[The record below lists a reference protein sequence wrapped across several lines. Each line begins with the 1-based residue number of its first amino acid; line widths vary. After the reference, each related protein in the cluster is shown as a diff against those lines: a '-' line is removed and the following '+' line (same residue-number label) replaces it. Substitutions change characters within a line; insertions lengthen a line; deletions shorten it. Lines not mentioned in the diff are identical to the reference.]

1 MERSHTLSFGAFKPA
16 GHGVVA
22 FPSANQA
29 HAAAQALAA
38 LGLWGDA
45 VHHWSDR
52 DMLDQIEHEARA
64 ASAAAGAGSAP
75 GPLQAH
81 RTQAERGC
89 HWLIVKASDS
99 VSAAQAAAC
108 VMPFG
113 GQWAEPV
120 GGRVPKPED
129 ESADPVGDGQ
139 SDAAFAARQPP

>member
-1 MERSHTLSFGAFKPA
+1 MEHSRTLSFGAFQPA

-52 DMLDQIEHEARA
+52 DMLDRIGHEAH
-64 ASAAAGAGSAP
+64 AAGSATGGGSAP

-89 HWLIVKASDS
+89 HWLIVKASDT
-99 VSAAQAAAC
+99 VSAAQVAAC
-108 VMPFG
+108 VRPFG
-113 GQWAEPV
+113 GQCAEPA
-120 GGRVPKPED
+120 GGSVPTPED

>member
-1 MERSHTLSFGAFKPA
+1 MEHSRTLSFGAFKPA

-52 DMLDQIEHEARA
+52 DMLDQIEHETRA
-64 ASAAAGAGSAP
+64 ASAAAGARSAP
-75 GPLQAH
+75 GPLRAH
-81 RTQAERGC
+81 RTLSERGW
-89 HWLIVKASDS
+89 HWLIVKASDT
-99 VSAAQAAAC
+99 VSAAQVAAC
-108 VMPFG
+108 VRPFG
-113 GQWAEPV
+113 GQWAEPA
-120 GGRVPKPED
+120 GGSVPTPED
-129 ESADPVGDGQ
+129 ESADPVGDGR